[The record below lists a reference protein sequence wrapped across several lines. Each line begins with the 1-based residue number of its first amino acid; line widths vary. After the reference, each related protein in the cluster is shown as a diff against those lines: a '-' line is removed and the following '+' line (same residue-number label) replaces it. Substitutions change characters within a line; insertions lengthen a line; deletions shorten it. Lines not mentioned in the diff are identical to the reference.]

1 LYNSDPDFD
10 DKTDLAIVPGKG
22 GAVTLNFIDKATNT
36 ITGSQTF
43 NNEAL
48 ATEYLNK
55 QATEPETIGSW
66 MTNLRKGEAA
76 IEASK
81 ATTANARQE
90 KLSPLEKNLA
100 ALKRLGVSVSPEEVK
115 SMAGLKAPALSPEA
129 AAQIEIITAS
139 LKDNSTPAN
148 IEAARTAVTDIFRG
162 EGLKQRN
169 TRIVSGLKAAAEK
182 NDLPAVVAKL
192 QKGGVANETIV
203 GLARQ
208 AGVAIPAELMPLA
221 PPPQT
226 GLDTAA
232 PRQPIQLLA
241 PFNAIGDLRRR
252 MQQEQQAAGSSGG
265 LVNPAGF

>member
-1 LYNSDPDFD
+1 MEWFDEQNAAFKLERDPKNPFRVIQVNQDGSRQLFADAKNERELGMIVDAKAKPGGWLELAKFD
-10 DKTDLAIVPGKG
+10 LDQK
-22 GAVTLNFIDKATNT
+22 KAD
-36 ITGSQTF
+36 
-43 NNEAL
+43 
-48 ATEYLNK
+48 
-55 QATEPETIGSW
+55 
-66 MTNLRKGEAA
+66 AA

-115 SMAGLKAPALSPEA
+115 SMAGLKAPALSAEA

-169 TRIVSGLKAAAEK
+169 TTIVNGLRTAAGR
-182 NDLPAVVAKL
+182 NDLPAAVKQL
-192 QKGGVANETIV
+192 QDAGVANETIV

-208 AGVAIPAELMPLA
+208 AGVPIPADLL
-221 PPPQT
+221 PPTPTPQT
-226 GLDTAA
+226 GLNTAA

-252 MQQEQQAAGSSGG
+252 MQQEQQAADSSGG